1 MSMEGSQ
8 ILQEKLTSVFP
19 IYSDS
24 EWIATL
30 VASQSNKKTARE
42 LTMNNFVL
50 KIVLHGP
57 QFDEALH
64 NGET

>member
-19 IYSDS
+19 VYS
-24 EWIATL
+24 EFIATL

-57 QFDEALH
+57 QFDQALH
-64 NGET
+64 NGD